1 MFREI
6 FENKYIQ
13 KFFLNVPEDS
23 RFRTIESLLIIA
35 INYIRNTCYSDGTIG
50 YIESL
55 AGCI

>member
-13 KFFLNVPEDS
+13 KFFSNVPEDS
-23 RFRTIESLLIIA
+23 RLRTLESLLIIA
-35 INYIRNTCYSDGTIG
+35 INYIRNNCYSDDTIG

-55 AGCI
+55 AG